1 MTQQAASWL
10 CIGTNNFD
18 PCNLPD
24 NTPGPFINQCIEQ
37 QWRIAGCQPAGTQ
50 YPSDQSVLNR
60 LNALT
65 WGKVKE
71 IFTNTYNAMTSEKDP
86 VKQDVAVL
94 RCLGINT
101 KRTTPLPCK
110 GVSRDSL
117 VIAVDS
123 TSFRNA
129 GEKDAYTMRGAW
141 KSANAVYRGDLIAS
155 GTRVADAKGVQ
166 FDGTTVLGTPNLIAQ
181 VLGLPLS
188 TRILNGPD
196 PSLVTSPRP
205 PGPPEP
211 TFVTNFTGIGDI
223 GMGNYVHEVQ
233 RPEPYFLFNTAQQAG
248 WVQMQQI
255 YRDLARGVEYEAT
268 VKGMPSGTVYK
279 FPITESSDGTY
290 WVGWFG
296 NPNIKKPNPLMFS
309 RDTSL
314 QYFITKYVTPTFDAT
329 QPILTA
335 AGTLRD
341 IGYPPGGT
349 SIWSDGKNFNV
360 VFTYA
365 INPVQSPDG
374 TMPALADT
382 VNAVIKGGKQN
393 ITVTINVLG
402 RGLSFTG
409 PITGMGSNPV
419 AGWVY
424 GTGPAPRAPDG
435 PYYYNSDGGRN
446 FPQYAGWDGI
456 ALGGNPQSYH
466 ELSLNITTTIIETRE
481 LWINP
486 NVETCEILAVF
497 SGPTYSTSHT
507 VMALF
512 KGSLMIALDSNE
524 KGYTFFNAGRV
535 PIGQFSHIVHVYNDD
550 GTNEVYINGA
560 GPVVLPE
567 KLTRKNYRGYL
578 GYSLGG
584 GSTTNPL
591 YQRIPVAMPFQGQI
605 GAFRVYNKA
614 FGLTDVQNNLAA
626 TVDTYINQVEVATKN
641 DPNALAMAA
650 GQFYIPSLAPAIN
663 FQPDP
668 TE

>member
-1 MTQQAASWL
+1 
-10 CIGTNNFD
+10 
-18 PCNLPD
+18 
-24 NTPGPFINQCIEQ
+24 
-37 QWRIAGCQPAGTQ
+37 
-50 YPSDQSVLNR
+50 
-60 LNALT
+60 
-65 WGKVKE
+65 
-71 IFTNTYNAMTSEKDP
+71 
-86 VKQDVAVL
+86 
-94 RCLGINT
+94 
-101 KRTTPLPCK
+101 
-110 GVSRDSL
+110 
-117 VIAVDS
+117 
-123 TSFRNA
+123 
-129 GEKDAYTMRGAW
+129 
-141 KSANAVYRGDLIAS
+141 
-155 GTRVADAKGVQ
+155 
-166 FDGTTVLGTPNLIAQ
+166 
-181 VLGLPLS
+181 
-188 TRILNGPD
+188 
-196 PSLVTSPRP
+196 
-205 PGPPEP
+205 
-211 TFVTNFTGIGDI
+211 
-223 GMGNYVHEVQ
+223 
-233 RPEPYFLFNTAQQAG
+233 
-248 WVQMQQI
+248 
-255 YRDLARGVEYEAT
+255 
-268 VKGMPSGTVYK
+268 
-279 FPITESSDGTY
+279 
-290 WVGWFG
+290 
-296 NPNIKKPNPLMFS
+296 
-309 RDTSL
+309 
-314 QYFITKYVTPTFDAT
+314 
-329 QPILTA
+329 
-335 AGTLRD
+335 
-341 IGYPPGGT
+341 
-349 SIWSDGKNFNV
+349 
-360 VFTYA
+360 
-365 INPVQSPDG
+365 
-374 TMPALADT
+374 
-382 VNAVIKGGKQN
+382 
-393 ITVTINVLG
+393 
-402 RGLSFTG
+402 
-409 PITGMGSNPV
+409 MGSNPV
-419 AGWVY
+419 AGWVN

-435 PYYYNSDGGRN
+435 WYYYNSDGGRN

-512 KGSLMIALDSNE
+512 KGQLIIALDSNE

-591 YQRIPVAMPFQGQI
+591 HQRIAVAMPFQGQI